1 MPQMSDHLEQSTSVG
16 GGEDSY
22 VLPVKDLLLVLWRRL
37 WVIAL
42 VAILFTGTAV
52 GISLLLPPTYE
63 ASIKILVG
71 QKQGLTDTPA
81 DVSGLQQLTETMSET
96 VSSRPVADAV
106 IKQLDLK
113 TSPETFLDD
122 NLDASPI
129 GDSLLVQVNYKDSD
143 PERAK
148 KVANTVGDVF
158 SKQISDYSSDN
169 NGITATVVENAVT
182 PDDPVSPNPLRNGL
196 LALILG
202 LVLGVGL
209 AFLLEYLDDS
219 WRSPEEAEQISGVPT
234 YGVIP
239 AFKVLEGKKR
249 KAKQ

>member
-1 MPQMSDHLEQSTSVG
+1 MSDYNGQGTYTGAE
-16 GGEDSY
+16 EDSL
-22 VLPVKDLLLVLWRRL
+22 LPVRELLLVLRRRL

-42 VAILFTGTAV
+42 VMILCVGVAV
-52 GISLLLPPTYE
+52 GVSLLLTPTYE

-71 QKQGLTDTPA
+71 QKQGITDTPA
-81 DVSGLQQLTETMSET
+81 DVSGLQQLTETMAET
-96 VSSRPVADAV
+96 IASRPVADAV

-113 TSPETFLDD
+113 VSPKTFLDRK
-122 NLDASPI
+122 LDASPI
-129 GDSLLVQVNYKDSD
+129 GESLLVEVNYRDSD

-148 KVANTVGDVF
+148 RVANTVGEVF
-158 SKQISDYSSDN
+158 SKRISEYSSGN
-169 NGITATVVENAVT
+169 NAITATVWEEAVT
-182 PDDPVSPNPLRNGL
+182 PEKPISPDPVRNGL
-196 LALILG
+196 LALMLG
-202 LVLGVGL
+202 VILGVGL

-249 KAKQ
+249 KAKH